1 MTNARHLATT
11 SGNPQGLDLHVH
23 VGARLSVGRFLRD
36 GPGLGA
42 PRDPGELVAPGEL
55 GCTVPSGTL
64 FCPLLLVTVRGILA
78 LRSRE
83 APGRGCRVRAGARSE
98 SGATGC
104 VGSGRGRE
112 ACRQVSPRVL
122 GKHPPGSRRGL
133 RLGGGGALGLSLPG
147 LHTAL
152 RCCPGPASEPQDS
165 SRPPSRLAAHLS
177 GAPALPGGP
186 PGHGDGGRPAL
197 IVSMGD
203 DFQGEISSSVE
214 SLSFRQRTKCH
225 PRPAPPAVCC
235 SPVAF
240 KFTPLF
246 LPDTCLNQY
255 LPLQVVGR
263 MCPALHTALLK
274 STKINTIIEI
284 FSS

>member
-1 MTNARHLATT
+1 M
-11 SGNPQGLDLHVH
+11 
-23 VGARLSVGRFLRD
+23 RD

-42 PRDPGELVAPGEL
+42 PRDPGGLVAPREP
-55 GCTVPSGTL
+55 GCPVPLGTL
-64 FCPLLLVTVRGILA
+64 FCPLLLVTVQGILA
-78 LRSRE
+78 LRSWE
-83 APGRGCRVRAGARSE
+83 APGREC
-98 SGATGC
+98 
-104 VGSGRGRE
+104 SGRGKTGVLLRP
-112 ACRQVSPRVL
+112 VGHVL
-122 GKHPPGSRRGL
+122 GPVPRPGHLAASRGQGGAGKPAGRSAAGSSANSRLVHGGETEAWGGGRWDRFSLASMRPSGAAPVPPPSL
-133 RLGGGGALGLSLPG
+133 RTAPGPGPGWRASLGGA
-147 LHTAL
+147 
-152 RCCPGPASEPQDS
+152 
-165 SRPPSRLAAHLS
+165 
-177 GAPALPGGP
+177 GP
-186 PGHGDGGRPAL
+186 PWWPAGRGDGGRPAL

-214 SLSFRQRTKCH
+214 SLSFRRRTKCH
-225 PRPAPPAVCC
+225 PRPAPGRGR

-240 KFTPLF
+240 KFTPLS